1 MLCIGLADKWA
12 KAVQFYNCCGPTE
25 VSSIQISESD
35 NLDFPK
41 ITIVN
46 TMQLHC
52 LGDTMSIGK
61 PTPNNSV
68 YVLGDDLQPL
78 PIGHTGLMWAGGA
91 GVTKGNHPSNV
102 L

>member
-1 MLCIGLADKWA
+1 MILT
-12 KAVQFYNCCGPTE
+12 F
-25 VSSIQISESD
+25 S
-35 NLDFPK
+35 K

-52 LGDTMSIGK
+52 PGDTMSIGK

-78 PIGHTGLMWAGGA
+78 PIGHTGLMWAGGS
-91 GVTKGNHPSNV
+91 GVTKGNHTLNV
-102 L
+102 LLI